1 MVGSESPLDGCIIF
15 TPRIAVSH
23 YESYRSPKRT
33 PVGSYPRQ
41 DLHLIRFLALRDSGG
56 MTGAPARHITPH
68 RVKVYKHK
76 GRHPVKDATHCRPVA
91 FAKSRE
97 PYQFSYAVHAG
108 SDLSVHRHKKFRIVA
123 RHLHPLLYELHGFH
137 RIHVGEVVAQDPH
150 PVERLLREEKVIAAR
165 GT

>member
-76 GRHPVKDATHCRPVA
+76 GWHPVEDATHCRTVA
-91 FAKSRE
+91 FAKSR
-97 PYQFSYAVHAG
+97 
-108 SDLSVHRHKKFRIVA
+108 
-123 RHLHPLLYELHGFH
+123 
-137 RIHVGEVVAQDPH
+137 
-150 PVERLLREEKVIAAR
+150 
-165 GT
+165 